1 MKVANI
7 FVETYNLVE
16 GYHKWAAAPSAYA
29 YLRNM
34 HRHMFEIRCRFK
46 VHKEDRDLEI
56 NDLQTKIAEALIME
70 FGVPMQL
77 ENRSCEH
84 LAHWL
89 LEEFADMGMVQATV
103 LEDGYGGATLS
114 R

>member
-29 YLRNM
+29 YLR
-34 HRHMFEIRCRFK
+34 K
-46 VHKEDRDLEI
+46 VYKEDRDLEI

-70 FGVPMQL
+70 FGAPMQL